1 MQFDIFVSC
10 VFYFMMYST
19 AKTTQCWWY
28 MNKICEWSNG
38 QTIMTQEE
46 WSSQITTHPSAS
58 LTTINPIQNSL
69 ESNPGISV
77 KRWQLTSWPMALP
90 LSSLIIQQISYGR
103 QTCLYLRTFIDVS
116 NDPEVRKSPYGWKSM
131 HRIVALCPVNV
142 RTIFAAS
149 KSQILSAPVCDP
161 AHTSSS
167 VWPNFTH
174 STGVE
179 WPLRLWTIKPS
190 CKWTA

>member
-1 MQFDIFVSC
+1 MQFDTFVSC
-10 VFYFMMYST
+10 LFYFMMYST
-19 AKTTQCWWY
+19 VETTQHWWY
-28 MNKICEWSNG
+28 MNKIWQQSTG
-38 QTIMTQEE
+38 QTIMTNEE
-46 WSSQITTHPSAS
+46 WSSQTTTRPSAS
-58 LTTINPIQNSL
+58 LSTTNPIQNNL
-69 ESNPGISV
+69 ESNPGLSV
-77 KRWQLTSWPMALP
+77 KSWQLTSWT
-90 LSSLIIQQISYGR
+90 ITQQVSDGK
-103 QTCLYLRTFIDVS
+103 QMCLNLHTFIDVS

-167 VWPNFTH
+167 VWPNCTH

-179 WPLRLWTIKPS
+179 WPLRLWTIKPT